1 MSYGTPATPSQLA
14 ELKLLVPRIAELIN
28 EDQLDT
34 LAANLDDLIKVG
46 TAEQHQDIP
55 LRKLLRHMVHGGDI
69 TAENMVNLVRHI
81 NFKRLG
87 PRIDRAIDVSI
98 ATQGYAVQPVFGD
111 EDGTPA
117 YAYTLG
123 LNFKTG
129 FELIVSAG
137 QDIHLLT
144 TVLSKYAELALQ
156 SENIELE
163 RNDLAY
169 MLTHAKYGVRTVCI
183 PVDPEA
189 VKQSHS
195 LCTRGEVKK
204 IYQILI
210 ADKNNLFPNESGYDP
225 EWSQPYFSKPLN

>member
-14 ELKLLVPRIAELIN
+14 ELKLLVPRIAVLIN

-34 LAANLDDLIKVG
+34 LAANLDDRIKVG
-46 TAEQHQDIP
+46 TDEQHQDIP

-69 TAENMVNLVRHI
+69 STDNLIELVRHI

-87 PRIDRAIDVSI
+87 PLIEQQAGVAI
-98 ATQGYAVQPVFGD
+98 ATQGYAVQPVFGGD
-111 EDGTPA
+111 DGSPA

-123 LNFKTG
+123 LNHTTG

-144 TVLSKYAELALQ
+144 TVLDKYAELALKF
-156 SENIELE
+156 ENIELE
-163 RNDLAY
+163 RNDLAH
-169 MLTHAKYGVRTVCI
+169 MRAHAKYGVRTVCI
-183 PVDPEA
+183 PVDPA
-189 VKQSHS
+189 VVKQSHS

>member
-1 MSYGTPATPSQLA
+1 MSYGIPATPAQLA

-34 LAANLDDLIKVG
+34 LAANLDEPIKVG
-46 TAEQHQDIP
+46 TVEQHRDIP
-55 LRKLLRHMVHGGDI
+55 MRELLQHMVGGGDI
-69 TAENMVNLVRHI
+69 TTENLINLVRHI

-87 PRIDRAIDVSI
+87 PRIDHAIDISI
-98 ATQGYAVQPVFGD
+98 ATQGYAVQPVFG
-111 EDGTPA
+111 ENDGTPA

-169 MLTHAKYGVRTVCI
+169 MRTHAKYGVRTKCV
-183 PVDPEA
+183 PVDFET

-195 LCTRGEVKK
+195 LCTRGEVKC

-225 EWSQPYFSKPLN
+225 EWAQPDFSKPLN